1 MRKGYGGNSAMG
13 GVALLALAFL
23 VLRNSG
29 ARKVRAAGKGVFSG
43 VNAGAFGVRNLTR
56 AEKRAIARG
65 VFEGAMQGASPKDI
79 ARGAAA
85 GVLAGAAPWAA
96 R

>member
-1 MRKGYGGNSAMG
+1 MG

-23 VLRNSG
+23 VLRRSG
-29 ARKVRAAGKGVFSG
+29 TRKVRAAGRGALAG
-43 VNAGAFGVRNLTR
+43 INAGALGMRNLTR

-65 VFEGAMQGASPKDI
+65 VFEGAMAGASPKDI

-85 GVLAGAAPWAA
+85 GVLQGAAPWAV